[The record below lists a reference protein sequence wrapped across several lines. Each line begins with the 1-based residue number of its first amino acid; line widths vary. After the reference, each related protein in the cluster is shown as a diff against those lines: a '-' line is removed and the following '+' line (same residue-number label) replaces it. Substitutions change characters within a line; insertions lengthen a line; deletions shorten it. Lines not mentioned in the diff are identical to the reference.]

1 VENLE
6 GTAATL
12 HGCSARKSAC
22 GHARLQLHRLPEVLV
37 LRVILLAL
45 IFEGPRGARRLV
57 GKILFVCYITLGL
70 AVLDIGRSAGADE
83 SQLEPLP
90 ARSGTFHRR
99 HMVAF
104 MARKAVMRRLCKP
117 ECMIRAGAVG

>member
-1 VENLE
+1 MENLE

-37 LRVILLAL
+37 LRGILLAV

-57 GKILFVCYITLGL
+57 GKILFVCYISL
-70 AVLDIGRSAGADE
+70 AVLDIGGSARADE
-83 SQLEPLP
+83 SQLEPLS